1 MAKPVLFVVLGDSA
15 ASGVGDS
22 DDLGNYFGWGHHLAQ
37 AFIEPVTYLNFA
49 RPGAQSR
56 EVLELQLPNIS
67 ELKPDLV
74 AVIVGGNDLLRNGF
88 SPRAFEKNLNATLE
102 SIEEMGA
109 ISMLLELHD
118 PTSIVPMPR
127 LLQRI
132 CQRRVNEV
140 NRITHKM
147 AKRFGSV
154 ILETR
159 TLPGIYTREKWH
171 VDRMHP
177 SRNGHQFIADS
188 FAHLLRNRGFEIGI
202 VDFSSGNNRSR
213 KDSILWMVR
222 NGVPWFFKR
231 SFDLLPAMV
240 LLMAVEVFH
249 ILSEKLQSFPE
260 NGPLTV
266 ERQGRLPL
274 CTQPTPEHL
283 VPLSQMV
290 AATSPSGAMPQM
302 QWSSASSM
310 RSMVD

>member
-22 DDLGNYFGWGHHLAQ
+22 DDLENYFGWGHHLAE
-37 AFIEPVTYLNFA
+37 AFAEPVTYLNLA
-49 RPGAQSR
+49 RPGAQSG
-56 EVLELQLPNIS
+56 EVLELQLPKIATLS
-67 ELKPDLV
+67 PDLV

-88 SPRAFEKNLNATLE
+88 SPRTFEKNLNATLE
-102 SIEEMGA
+102 AIEEMGA

-118 PTSIVPMPR
+118 PTAIVPMPR
-127 LLQRI
+127 LLQRV

-140 NRITHKM
+140 NRITHRM

-159 TLPGIYTREKWH
+159 TLPGIYAREKWH

-213 KDSILWMVR
+213 KDSILWMIR

-231 SFDLLPAMV
+231 SFDLLPAML
-240 LLMAVEVFH
+240 LLMSVEIFQ
-249 ILSEKLQSFPE
+249 IIFKKLQSFSANTE
-260 NGPLTV
+260 LTH
-266 ERQGRLPL
+266 ESQGRLPL
-274 CTQPTPEHL
+274 CIQPTPEHL
-283 VPLSQMV
+283 VPPSQMV
-290 AATSPSGAMPQM
+290 AATLPSGVTPPM
-302 QWSSASSM
+302 QSSFASSM
-310 RSMVD
+310 K

>member
-22 DDLGNYFGWGHHLAQ
+22 DDLGNYFGWGHHLSE
-37 AFIEPVTYLNFA
+37 AFTEPVTYLNLA
-49 RPGAQSR
+49 RPGAQSS
-56 EVLELQLPNIS
+56 EVFELQLPKIATLS
-67 ELKPDLV
+67 PDLV

-88 SPRAFEKNLNATLE
+88 SPRTFEKNLNATLE
-102 SIEEMGA
+102 AIEEMGA

-118 PTSIVPMPR
+118 PTAIVPMPR
-127 LLQRI
+127 LLQRV

-140 NRITHKM
+140 NRITHRM

-159 TLPGIYTREKWH
+159 TLPGIYAREKWH

-213 KDSILWMVR
+213 KDSILWMIR

-231 SFDLLPAMV
+231 SFDLLPAML
-240 LLMAVEVFH
+240 LLMSLEIFQI
-249 ILSEKLQSFPE
+249 ILKKLQSFPK
-260 NGPLTV
+260 NRQITLKS
-266 ERQGRLPL
+266 QGRLPL
-274 CTQPTPEHL
+274 CIQPTPEHL
-283 VPLSQMV
+283 VPPSQMV
-290 AATSPSGAMPQM
+290 AATLQSGVTPPM
-302 QWSSASSM
+302 QSSFASSM
-310 RSMVD
+310 K

>member
-1 MAKPVLFVVLGDSA
+1 MSRPVLFVVLGDSA

-22 DDLGNYFGWGHHLAQ
+22 DDLGNYFGWGHHLAK

-49 RPGAQSR
+49 RPGAQSN
-56 EVLELQLPNIS
+56 EVLELQLPKIAD
-67 ELKPDLV
+67 LLPDLV

-88 SPRAFEKNLNATLE
+88 SPRTFEKNLNATLE
-102 SIEEMGA
+102 AIEDMGA

-118 PTSIVPMPR
+118 PTAIVPMPR
-127 LLQRI
+127 LLQRV
-132 CQRRVNEV
+132 CHRRVNEV

-154 ILETR
+154 LLETR
-159 TLPGIYTREKWH
+159 TLPEIYNREKWH

-213 KDSILWMVR
+213 KDSILWMMR

-231 SFDLLPAMV
+231 SFDLLPAML
-240 LLMAVEVFH
+240 LLMSIELFQ
-249 ILSEKLQSFPE
+249 IIFKKLQSPSA
-260 NGPLTV
+260 NMGLTR
-266 ERQGRLPL
+266 ESQGRLPL
-274 CTQPTPEHL
+274 CIQPTPGHL
-283 VPLSQMV
+283 VPPSQMV
-290 AATSPSGAMPQM
+290 AATLPSGVTPPM
-302 QWSSASSM
+302 QSSFASSM
-310 RSMVD
+310 K